1 MDGGCPKIQSIG
13 KITTMTEDATEQTP
27 QDPRHSRQFAGHP
40 EAEKTLLDSWNSGR
54 LHHAWLICGPKG
66 VGKATLA
73 YRFARFILT
82 GGGQGGGLF
91 GDSPDSLDVDMDSGI
106 VRRMN
111 AGGHSDFMVIEKGML
126 NPKNNKIAENDIPVD
141 IARKASEFVRLTPAE
156 SEWRV
161 VIVDAIDDMNRN
173 AANALLKVLEE
184 PPERAVFLMVS
195 HAPGRLLPTI
205 RSRCRKLTLK
215 ALPEDTVIEALQNRF
230 AELSPEECQAIA
242 RLSEGSIGK
251 AIELAD
257 QGGLSLFQIVIS
269 LFASPGSLSLEKIHG
284 LGETFARK
292 EAKESYTV
300 FRNLTGWW
308 LERMI
313 RALATQQHPQPI
325 IMEETAAFDACAAQA
340 GIAKWMDIRQNL
352 MDLLWKTESP
362 SNLDRRQVV
371 VSAFLSLETA
381 LQRR

>member
-1 MDGGCPKIQSIG
+1 MAGGRPKIRIAGELEQ
-13 KITTMTEDATEQTP
+13 MTGTDTDQK
-27 QDPRHSRQFAGHP
+27 QDHPRFSETFTGHAQ
-40 EAEKTLLDSWNSGR
+40 AEKTLLDSWNSGR
-54 LHHAWLICGPKG
+54 MHHAWLITGPKG

-73 YRFARFILT
+73 YRFARFVLT
-82 GGGQGGGLF
+82 GGGEGSGLF
-91 GDSPDSLDVDMDSGI
+91 GDMPDSLDVDLESGAI
-106 VRRMN
+106 RRMN
-111 AGGHSDFMVIEKGML
+111 AGGHSDFMVLEKGML
-126 NPKNNKIAENDIPVD
+126 NPRTNKMAENDIPVD
-141 IARKASEFVRLTPAE
+141 LARKASDFVHLTPAE

-161 VIVDAIDDMNRN
+161 VLVDAVDDMNRN

-205 RSRCRKLTLK
+205 RSRCRKLPLQ
-215 ALPEDTVIEALQNRF
+215 ALPEGTVVKALQDRF
-230 AELSPEECQAIA
+230 EDLGAEECHALA
-242 RLSEGSIGK
+242 RLSEGSIGR

-269 LFASPGSLSLEKIHG
+269 LFSNPASLSLEKIHG

-292 EAKESYTV
+292 DAKDSFSV

-313 RALATQQHPQPI
+313 RALATKEYPDAI
-325 IMEETAAFDACAAQA
+325 LTEEIAAFDACAATA
-340 GIAKWMDIRQNL
+340 GIAKWMDIRQKL

-362 SNLDRRQVV
+362 ANLDRRQVV
-371 VSAFLSLETA
+371 VSAFLSLESA

>member
-1 MDGGCPKIQSIG
+1 MAE
-13 KITTMTEDATEQTP
+13 TDAEQFP
-27 QDPRHSRQFAGHP
+27 SHPRFNRHFTGHGH
-40 EAEKTLLDSWNSGR
+40 AENTLLESWQSGR
-54 LHHAWLICGPKG
+54 LHHAWLLTGPKG

-73 YRFARFILT
+73 YRFARFILS
-82 GGGQGGGLF
+82 GGGEGGLF
-91 GDSPDSLDVDMDSGI
+91 GDGPDTLDVDMESGI

-111 AGGHSDFMVIEKGML
+111 AGGHSDFMVLEKGML
-126 NPKNNKIAENDIPVD
+126 NPRTNKVAENDIPVD
-141 IARKASEFVRLTPAE
+141 LARKASDFVRLTPAE

-205 RSRCRKLTLK
+205 RSRCRKLPLR
-215 ALPEDTVIEALQNRF
+215 ALPEDVVIRTLQDRF
-230 AELSPEECQAIA
+230 PELTGEECQALA

-251 AIELAD
+251 AIELVEQD
-257 QGGLSLFQIVIS
+257 GLSLFQIIVS
-269 LFASPGSLSLEKIHG
+269 LFSNPTSLSLEKIHG

-292 EAKESYTV
+292 EARESFSV

-308 LERMI
+308 LERLI
-313 RALATQQHPQPI
+313 RTLATQQQPAVI
-325 IMEETAAFDACAAQA
+325 IMEEKMAFEACAAQA
-340 GIAKWMDIRQNL
+340 SIAKWMDIRHNL